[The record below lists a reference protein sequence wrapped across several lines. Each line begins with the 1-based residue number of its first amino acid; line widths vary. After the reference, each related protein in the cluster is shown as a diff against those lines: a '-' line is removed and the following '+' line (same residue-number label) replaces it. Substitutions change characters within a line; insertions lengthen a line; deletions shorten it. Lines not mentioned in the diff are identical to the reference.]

1 MPTRLET
8 LLAQRFVHRVL
19 HKAGFGTLLLLCA
32 LWALAQALLP
42 SSPSAS
48 STTPSARLQAGA
60 WEWPAQWDGAAL
72 RPLAMSPVEQRF
84 ARQFP
89 GSLAR
94 LTDERQVLVMRHVMA
109 PTRMLHPAADCYRA
123 LGYRITDHQLEEDG
137 QHRRWRCFIATRED
151 GTPLRVCERITDA
164 QGQAFTDTS
173 AWYWAALR
181 GQSRGPWLAVT
192 TASVASTGPVAAPA
206 DAVRQAALA
215 TTP

>member
-19 HKAGFGTLLLLCA
+19 HKGGFGTLLLLCA
-32 LWALAQALLP
+32 VWALAQVLLP
-42 SSPSAS
+42 TS
-48 STTPSARLQAGA
+48 PSARLQAGA

-72 RPLAMSPVEQRF
+72 RPLAMTPVEQRF

-94 LTDERQVLVMRHVMA
+94 LTDERQVLVMRHVTA

-137 QHRRWRCFIATRED
+137 QHRRWRCFIATLED

-192 TASVASTGPVAAPA
+192 TASVAAPA
-206 DAVRQAALA
+206 DAARHAALA
-215 TTP
+215 FKP